1 MDLYY
6 YLQKAAGYSILTGDI
21 AEQKVFCLL
30 GEGRNGKSLFINTL
44 AEIAGDYANKIEA
57 SVLCTNRFGDKDND
71 TSKELYRI
79 KGSRFIY
86 SNEFGRSS
94 ILNEN
99 FIKTIT
105 DGGKIAC
112 RPLYGASIEYKPTYT
127 LWFSTNHMPN
137 LNAMDEGIRRRVVVI
152 PFRNH
157 LTEAQIDRTLADK
170 FRAEYPA
177 ILTWLIQGYDLY
189 QKHGLVP
196 PQAVQEATKGYFTEQ
211 DVFKM
216 FVDEN
221 YVVDEF
227 GKVKARDLYT
237 HYRQWCEACGE
248 KYVAER
254 LFSQE
259 MQRLHI
265 EKDRL
270 KNANYYRLSP
280 K

>member
-1 MDLYY
+1 M
-6 YLQKAAGYSILTGDI
+6 
-21 AEQKVFCLL
+21 
-30 GEGRNGKSLFINTL
+30 
-44 AEIAGDYANKIEA
+44 
-57 SVLCTNRFGDKDND
+57 
-71 TSKELYRI
+71 
-79 KGSRFIY
+79 
-86 SNEFGRSS
+86 
-94 ILNEN
+94 LNEN

-196 PQAVQEATKGYFTEQ
+196 PPAVQEATKGYFTEQ

-227 GKVKARDLYT
+227 GKIKAKELYQS
-237 HYRQWCEACGE
+237 YRIWCEENGE
-248 KYVAER
+248 KYVSNIV
-254 LFSQE
+254 FSRE
-259 MQRLHI
+259 MQRLGIDKH
-265 EKDRL
+265 ED
-270 KNANYYRLSP
+270 KNGTQYHLSP
-280 K
+280 IAQ

>member
-1 MDLYY
+1 M
-6 YLQKAAGYSILTGDI
+6 
-21 AEQKVFCLL
+21 
-30 GEGRNGKSLFINTL
+30 
-44 AEIAGDYANKIEA
+44 
-57 SVLCTNRFGDKDND
+57 
-71 TSKELYRI
+71 
-79 KGSRFIY
+79 
-86 SNEFGRSS
+86 
-94 ILNEN
+94 LNEN

-216 FVDEN
+216 FVDEY
-221 YVVDEF
+221 YVVDPN
-227 GKVKARDLYT
+227 GKLYAQNVYND
-237 HYRQWCEACGE
+237 YRRWCEMNGE
-248 KYVAER
+248 KYVSSIQ
-254 LFSQE
+254 FGKE
-259 MQRLHI
+259 MQRLRI
-265 EKDRL
+265 DKNRDRSGT
-270 KNANYYRLSP
+270 YYMLLPRNI
-280 K
+280 